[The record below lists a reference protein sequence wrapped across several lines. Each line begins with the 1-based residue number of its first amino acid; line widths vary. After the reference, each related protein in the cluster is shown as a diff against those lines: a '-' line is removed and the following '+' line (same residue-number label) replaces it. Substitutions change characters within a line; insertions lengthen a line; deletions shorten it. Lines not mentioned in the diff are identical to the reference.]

1 LRFQLLNL
9 RLRSERRFPRYGDLQ
24 TTIWLFAVY
33 RVRRTARSTHRK
45 SNRRD
50 RRQHWQ
56 VVCQT
61 IGAALGPIG
70 TGRIYDLMGSHS
82 YAFDRD
88 RMHCERARKAR
99 LPLAGVRAIAI
110 DAGRDNG
117 GVAARGSGTPAV
129 ASPGCPQGLL
139 TQLSCPAVRM
149 SAVHGSRAGIAASRT
164 RAKSRLSN
172 AEGVSGVQMP
182 LAPPTSQYEPTRSSG
197 M

>member
-1 LRFQLLNL
+1 MAVYKLRFGCSRFTGCGAPLGRHIEKAIDVIGGNIGRQCA
-9 RLRSERRFPRYGDLQ
+9 RRSAPR
-24 TTIWLFAVY
+24 
-33 RVRRTARSTHRK
+33 
-45 SNRRD
+45 
-50 RRQHWQ
+50 
-56 VVCQT
+56 C
-61 IGAALGPIG
+61 PIG

-88 RMHCERARKAR
+88 RMHCERARDAR

-129 ASPGCPQGLL
+129 ARPGCPQGLL
-139 TQLSCPAVRM
+139 TQLSCSAVRM

-172 AEGVSGVQMP
+172 AEGSREFKCPSLRHRVLLRLRFSD
-182 LAPPTSQYEPTRSSG
+182 R
-197 M
+197 